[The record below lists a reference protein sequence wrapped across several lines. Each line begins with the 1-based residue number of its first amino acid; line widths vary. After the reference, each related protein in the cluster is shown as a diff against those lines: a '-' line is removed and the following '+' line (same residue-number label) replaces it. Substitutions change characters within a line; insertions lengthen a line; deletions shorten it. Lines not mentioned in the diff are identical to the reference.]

1 MNILVNGIPLTGL
14 LTGISRY
21 VRCLYTEM
29 QKLSDTSVTYFTGPA
44 ASSEM
49 PLQAESEAWCKTREM
64 LWMLPDHL
72 VTTLRVLHWRY
83 FENRLRRC
91 CQSQP
96 FDVYHETSFFPA
108 ALKDVPVV
116 YTMYDLSLI
125 KHRSEHPRERLW
137 FFDHFFNRRLPY
149 ASHILTISEYVRN
162 EIIDEIGLPPHLVTS
177 IPLAPDPTFYP
188 REKPQV
194 GEVLRRHGWPEEYIL
209 FVGTLEPRKNLSL
222 LIKALT
228 IADTKIPLILAGWQG
243 WGDKKWMQII
253 SDQELQRRIFFTGY
267 VDEETLACLY
277 TGASA
282 FVFPSLYEGFGLPI
296 LEAMACGCPVI
307 CSNAASMP
315 EVAGKAAFLIDP
327 TDAEALAY
335 ALDSVLTDS
344 TLRQSMIQQGIERAK
359 QFSWKETAVKTLEIF
374 QQVAGDKS

>member
-29 QKLSDTSVTYFTGPA
+29 QKLSDTSLTYFTGPA
-44 ASSEM
+44 ASPEM
-49 PLQAESEAWCKTREM
+49 PPQAESDAWCKTTER
-64 LWMLPDHL
+64 LWMLPDPL
-72 VTTLRVLHWRY
+72 VTALRVLHWHY
-83 FENRLRRC
+83 FENRLQRC
-91 CQSQP
+91 CRRQP
-96 FDVYHETSFFPA
+96 FDVYHETAFFPA

-125 KHRSEHPRERLW
+125 KYRKEHPRERLW

-162 EIIDEIGLPPHLVTS
+162 EIIDEMGLPPHLVTS
-177 IPLAPDPTFYP
+177 IPLAPDPVFFP
-188 REKPQV
+188 RKKLEAE
-194 GEVLRRHGWPEEYIL
+194 EVLRNHGWPEEYIL

-315 EVAGKAAFLIDP
+315 EVAGTAAFPIDP
-327 TDAEALAY
+327 TDAEALAH

-344 TLRQSMIQQGIERAK
+344 TLRQSMIQQGIERAN
-359 QFSWKETAVKTLEIF
+359 QFSWKETAMKTLEIF